1 MSYTKIS
8 DRKMTDDELE
18 AYRKKRREYQ
28 SSMRKDPEKVKKLNQ
43 AAIKSYNKNKQSRIA
58 NQKDKH
64 QSSPWKTMY
73 QTAKRKAMEQ
83 SLNFNITPEYL
94 ESLYPKDNKC
104 PITRLNFEFG
114 YTNKEKI
121 NKNNSP
127 SLDRIIPS
135 KGYVIG
141 NVMIISDLMNRMK
154 QDSTY
159 EDIEK
164 LYNFYKKM
172 KK

>member
-1 MSYTKIS
+1 MKICS
-8 DRKMTDDELE
+8 FCKKKLSIEKFRTVSRKNWQGQYPQCKICE
-18 AYRKKRREYQ
+18 
-28 SSMRKDPEKVKKLNQ
+28 SSLMKVKYK
-43 AAIKSYNKNKQSRIA
+43 KNPIPQMLSNAKIRAKQ
-58 NQKDKH
+58 KGVD
-64 QSSPWKTMY
+64 
-73 QTAKRKAMEQ
+73 
-83 SLNFNITPEYL
+83 FNLTSQYL
-94 ESLYPKDNKC
+94 KKIFPKDNKC
-104 PITRLNFEFG
+104 PITGLNFEFG
-114 YTNKEKI
+114 YINKEKI

-164 LYNFYKKM
+164 LYNFYKKII
-172 KK
+172 KNNK

>member
-1 MSYTKIS
+1 MKICS
-8 DRKMTDDELE
+8 FCKRKLLKEKF
-18 AYRKKRREYQ
+18 RIIKRNNWQGLYHQCKICE
-28 SSMRKDPEKVKKLNQ
+28 SSLMKVK
-43 AAIKSYNKNKQSRIA
+43 YEKNPIPQMLSNAKIRAKQ
-58 NQKDKH
+58 KGVD
-64 QSSPWKTMY
+64 
-73 QTAKRKAMEQ
+73 
-83 SLNFNITPEYL
+83 FNLTSQYL
-94 ESLYPKDNKC
+94 KKIFPKDNKC
-104 PITRLNFEFG
+104 PITGLNFEFG

>member
-1 MSYTKIS
+1 MKICS
-8 DRKMTDDELE
+8 FCK
-18 AYRKKRREYQ
+18 
-28 SSMRKDPEKVKKLNQ
+28 KKLSIEKFRAVSRKNWRGQ
-43 AAIKSYNKNKQSRIA
+43 YPQCKICESSLMKIKYKQNPIPQMLSNAKIRA
-58 NQKDKH
+58 KQKGVD
-64 QSSPWKTMY
+64 
-73 QTAKRKAMEQ
+73 
-83 SLNFNITPEYL
+83 FNLTSKYL
-94 ESLYPKDNKC
+94 KKIFPKDNKC
-104 PITRLNFEFG
+104 PITGLNFQFG

-164 LYNFYKKM
+164 LYNFYKKII
-172 KK
+172 KNNK

>member
-1 MSYTKIS
+1 MKICS
-8 DRKMTDDELE
+8 FC
-18 AYRKKRREYQ
+18 KKKLSKEKFRIISRNNWHGLYPQCKICE
-28 SSMRKDPEKVKKLNQ
+28 SSLMKVKYEQNPIPQMLSNAKIR
-43 AAIKSYNKNKQSRIA
+43 AKQ
-58 NQKDKH
+58 KGVD
-64 QSSPWKTMY
+64 
-73 QTAKRKAMEQ
+73 
-83 SLNFNITPEYL
+83 FNLTSKYL
-94 ESLYPKDNKC
+94 KKIFPKDNKC
-104 PITRLNFEFG
+104 PITGLNFQFG

-121 NKNNSP
+121 NRNNSP

-164 LYNFYKKM
+164 LYNFYKKII
-172 KK
+172 KNNK

>member
-1 MSYTKIS
+1 MASTEVFLKKI
-8 DRKMTDDELE
+8 
-18 AYRKKRREYQ
+18 
-28 SSMRKDPEKVKKLNQ
+28 
-43 AAIKSYNKNKQSRIA
+43 
-58 NQKDKH
+58 
-64 QSSPWKTMY
+64 
-73 QTAKRKAMEQ
+73 
-83 SLNFNITPEYL
+83 F
-94 ESLYPKDNKC
+94 PKDNKY
-104 PITRLNFEFG
+104 PITGLNFEFG

>member
-1 MSYTKIS
+1 MKICS
-8 DRKMTDDELE
+8 FC
-18 AYRKKRREYQ
+18 KKKLSKEKFRIISRNNWHGLYPQCKICE
-28 SSMRKDPEKVKKLNQ
+28 SSLMKVKYEQNPIPQMLSNAKIR
-43 AAIKSYNKNKQSRIA
+43 AKQ
-58 NQKDKH
+58 KGVD
-64 QSSPWKTMY
+64 
-73 QTAKRKAMEQ
+73 
-83 SLNFNITPEYL
+83 FNLTTQYL
-94 ESLYPKDNKC
+94 KKIFPKDNKC
-104 PITRLNFEFG
+104 PITGLNFEFG
-114 YTNKEKI
+114 YINKEKI

-164 LYNFYKKM
+164 LYNFYKKII
-172 KK
+172 KNNK

>member
-1 MSYTKIS
+1 MKICS
-8 DRKMTDDELE
+8 FCK
-18 AYRKKRREYQ
+18 
-28 SSMRKDPEKVKKLNQ
+28 KKLSIEKFRAVSRKNWRGQ
-43 AAIKSYNKNKQSRIA
+43 YPQCKICESSLMKIKYKQNPIPQMLSNAKIRA
-58 NQKDKH
+58 KQKGVD
-64 QSSPWKTMY
+64 
-73 QTAKRKAMEQ
+73 
-83 SLNFNITPEYL
+83 FNLTSQYL
-94 ESLYPKDNKC
+94 KKIFPKDNKC
-104 PITRLNFEFG
+104 PITGLNFEFG